1 LSRLNHR
8 VSRLETELTPQARVL
23 VVDWYEDC
31 EPQEAAIA
39 RAGKVN
45 PNDIV
50 MVCASWSLCTR
61 PAGHTHDD
69 SPVIIHPRRG

>member
-1 LSRLNHR
+1 MSHERRLQ
-8 VSRLETELTPQARVL
+8 RLQAQLTPQARVI

-39 RAGKVN
+39 RAGETG

-50 MVCASWSLCTR
+50 MICATWATCTR
-61 PAGHTHDD
+61 PPGHTHDD
-69 SPVIIHPRRG
+69 AEVIIHPRRG